1 MTFKTVWLVW
11 KCCQKKTSLY
21 KEHGSTDSFAKFYM
35 KKTAR
40 FLEDCPL
47 DCGYNPQHHIW
58 HKTNNILAQIP
69 HNNCQARWWSCEDFG
84 VFCNHRT
91 WAPCSKWGNHE
102 ISCIATYSKVKS
114 EVIRRTTTAWLKG
127 RHATGQWSLA
137 QQQIYNSMTEM
148 WIWPSQS
155 PDLKTNTQEN
165 QYLRTPYSRPALTGP
180 LEIYT

>member
-1 MTFKTVWLVW
+1 MEVLPEENI
-11 KCCQKKTSLY
+11 SLQRTWQ
-21 KEHGSTDSFAKFYM
+21 HGFVCKVLYE
-35 KKTAR
+35 KTAR

-114 EVIRRTTTAWLKG
+114 EVISRTTTAWLKG